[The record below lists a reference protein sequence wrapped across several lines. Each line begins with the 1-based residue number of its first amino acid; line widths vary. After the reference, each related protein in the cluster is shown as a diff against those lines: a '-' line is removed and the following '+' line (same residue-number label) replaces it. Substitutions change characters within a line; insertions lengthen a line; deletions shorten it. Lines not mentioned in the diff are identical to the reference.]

1 MNINLTYAG
10 FSIVVSDNCITVR
23 DSYKT
28 AHRSLVKQVLQY
40 VATQA
45 PNNVTHNRSMF
56 SLCNEWIA
64 HTHLYNLG
72 IARSHT
78 RDVDL
83 EYPQSAIHSIAWTI
97 IGTF

>member
-1 MNINLTYAG
+1 MKVNLTYSG

-23 DSYKT
+23 NSYKT
-28 AHRSLVKQVLQY
+28 ASRRLVKQVLQY

-45 PNNVTHNRSMF
+45 PNNVTRNRSMF

-64 HTHLYNLG
+64 HTHLYRLG

-78 RDVDL
+78 RDVDI
-83 EYPQSAIHSIAWTI
+83 EYPQSALHAIAWTI